1 MTDMPTGNAADAAMA
16 PASLNI
22 EIKPEPSPDERDA
35 IVAAI
40 LALAGSRPVV
50 PASRQD
56 MPSRW
61 ALAGRL
67 EAIRQ
72 RAQMGRGWSGRGVLL
87 GRVCFT
93 RQDFP
98 T

>member
-40 LALAGSRPVV
+40 LALAGARPVV

-72 RAQMGRGWSGRGVLL
+72 RADVARGWRSEERSWLHGER
-87 GRVCFT
+87 RM
-93 RQDFP
+93 RR
-98 T
+98 